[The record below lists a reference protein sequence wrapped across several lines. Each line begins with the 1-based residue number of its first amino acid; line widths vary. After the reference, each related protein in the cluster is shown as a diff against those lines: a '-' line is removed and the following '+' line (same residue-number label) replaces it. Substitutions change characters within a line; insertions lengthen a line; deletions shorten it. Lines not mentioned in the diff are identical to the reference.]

1 MELFKNFNNEIS
13 ENLNFINLGD
23 KVQKNNNTIIKYK
36 IKDKNNYYD
45 NEIKIYNEIKKRKI
59 TSCLYILNIDYNQ
72 QFFKIAFVPYNIE
85 KIIEGKYNN
94 LSLFDFNISKL
105 IINILCGLNELHRNF
120 ITHGDF
126 KLKNIQTFG
135 KDDQN
140 IKIID
145 FEFADYFEYLSCN
158 EDIKEF
164 EEKKTN
170 DLNFAKR
177 IIYQL
182 IWNKKYGE
190 ICYKNKR
197 ESCINIYEEIPDLAP
212 LLETKDY
219 NIEKLIKYFV
229 DAKNVFIIQ
238 AKLRNQFEENPF
250 ENNN

>member
-105 IINILCGLNELHRNF
+105 IINILCGLNEFHRNF
-120 ITHGDF
+120 ITHGD
-126 KLKNIQTFG
+126 
-135 KDDQN
+135 
-140 IKIID
+140 
-145 FEFADYFEYLSCN
+145 S
-158 EDIKEF
+158 
-164 EEKKTN
+164 
-170 DLNFAKR
+170 
-177 IIYQL
+177 
-182 IWNKKYGE
+182 
-190 ICYKNKR
+190 
-197 ESCINIYEEIPDLAP
+197 
-212 LLETKDY
+212 
-219 NIEKLIKYFV
+219 
-229 DAKNVFIIQ
+229 
-238 AKLRNQFEENPF
+238 
-250 ENNN
+250 